1 VTSSGVAEGT
11 PDTVPR
17 GIDDLTPEWLTEV
30 LRADPGLDAPAVESV
45 RAERIA
51 QESGF
56 SSLLYRLHLTGRG
69 VPASVIAK
77 LPADSAARGA
87 MELLGGYRRELA
99 FYRDVAGH
107 APVGTA
113 HVYTARQADDSSDFV
128 LLLEDLRDWDNADHL
143 AGLSIE
149 QADLVI
155 ANLAALQAWS
165 IEPANGTVLE
175 QFPSVS
181 THAVRELL
189 IPAFGPGWQVYR
201 DKSGATVP
209 RPVARFAQRFDELA
223 PQALAA
229 LTEHSVLLH
238 GDIRAD
244 NMFFDGARLKVVDF
258 QFASVGCG
266 AADIA
271 YLVSQGLPTVVR
283 RGHDES
289 LVRGYLDRLNLD
301 SYAFDAAWRHYRFAA
316 AYLMVLPVVTLVG
329 WQDLPERSRSL
340 CLELIARAIATI
352 DDIDA
357 LEVFE

>member
-1 VTSSGVAEGT
+1 VAEGT

-189 IPAFGPGWQVYR
+189 IPAFGPGWQV
-201 DKSGATVP
+201 
-209 RPVARFAQRFDELA
+209 
-223 PQALAA
+223 
-229 LTEHSVLLH
+229 
-238 GDIRAD
+238 
-244 NMFFDGARLKVVDF
+244 
-258 QFASVGCG
+258 
-266 AADIA
+266 
-271 YLVSQGLPTVVR
+271 
-283 RGHDES
+283 
-289 LVRGYLDRLNLD
+289 
-301 SYAFDAAWRHYRFAA
+301 
-316 AYLMVLPVVTLVG
+316 
-329 WQDLPERSRSL
+329 
-340 CLELIARAIATI
+340 
-352 DDIDA
+352 
-357 LEVFE
+357 